1 MDNNIDDIDKLFI
14 DYFEQNKDVPN
25 IISNGIE
32 CALNSTNQKQSITL
46 LIKKIIITMIG
57 MLTITGGIVFAKEI
71 SNFVQSLFCANSGI
85 DKAIND
91 GYIYEPEN
99 IYSESEDAE
108 LILNAIV
115 MDDYNLNLSFS
126 VNFKEN
132 IDVSNI
138 CKIDL
143 SDICISDESNNVLC
157 CTSKDLYKDFCYE
170 KSIDYNESNYR
181 NINTSKN
188 IFIRDLNEK
197 YMFFVLNLTGEFPKS
212 KKLFV
217 RYKDI
222 NLSNESRTIKT
233 CIKGD
238 WTLNID
244 IPEKFYNRK
253 EVIYK
258 LDKCNNSNIYTNSV
272 ETVTYSTGT
281 NFQMLMKGNLINEN
295 EDKKIKREKLDKI
308 FQESTTE
315 NLIIKPNA
323 YIENEKGKR
332 YYLVG
337 SLGSGAY
344 GITEDGNI
352 SYSAIFDMNIKSA
365 TNKLTVFLEM
375 YNGEKLIFD
384 LCRY

>member
-1 MDNNIDDIDKLFI
+1 MNNNYDEIDNFFFQYFK
-14 DYFEQNKDVPN
+14 DYQEVPN
-25 IISNGIE
+25 IITNGIE
-32 CALNSTNQKQSITL
+32 TAMYNRKNKYEIIE
-46 LIKKIIITMIG
+46 LIKKIIITIVSF
-57 MLTITGGIVFAKEI
+57 LTVAGGIVFAREI
-71 SNFVQSLFCANSGI
+71 SNFMQSLFRSNSGI
-85 DKAIND
+85 DKAINE
-91 GYIYEPEN
+91 GYLYEPEN
-99 IYSESEDAE
+99 IYSESENAE

-157 CTSKDLYKDFCYE
+157 CTSKDLYKDFCDE
-170 KSIDYNESNYR
+170 KSIDYNESNYG

-197 YMFFVLNLTGEFPKS
+197 YMFFILNLTGEFPKS

-217 RYKDI
+217 RYKNI

-253 EVIYK
+253 EIIYK
-258 LDKCNNSNIYTNSV
+258 LDKCNNSNVYTNSV
-272 ETVTYSTGT
+272 ETLTYSTGT
-281 NFQMLMKGNLINEN
+281 KFQMLMRGNLINVN
-295 EDKKIKREKLDKI
+295 DDKKTKREKLDKI
-308 FQESTTE
+308 FEESTTE

-323 YIENEKGKR
+323 YIENQKGER
-332 YYLVG
+332 YYLVED
-337 SLGSGAY
+337 LGSGAY

-375 YNGEKLIFD
+375 YNGKKLIFN